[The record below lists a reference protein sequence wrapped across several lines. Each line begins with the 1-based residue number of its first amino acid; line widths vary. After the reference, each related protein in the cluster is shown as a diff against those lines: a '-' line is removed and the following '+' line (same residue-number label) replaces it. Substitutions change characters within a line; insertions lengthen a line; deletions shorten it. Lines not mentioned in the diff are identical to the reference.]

1 MNKRTRTRAFYV
13 SLTWAE
19 TFTAVAFGASSWW
32 RSDRRRC
39 SPSAACSSRGA
50 AAGPTTARLA
60 PPGVRPLVFSDKAF
74 GVCCALCDRILPRR
88 IPGRPVSRPDAREA
102 RIAERIDQEL
112 TFHTPRMQRDV
123 ELALLFLEH
132 GGLLHFSTTR
142 FTRLSPEDQ
151 DALLQKMIEGVQVEQ
166 QASTRSS
173 CSRCSSITR
182 RPHLETASTT
192 RGRRASSA
200 SAPSPTRVRGPAEMD
215 AALRPRCWSST
226 R

>member
-1 MNKRTRTRAFYV
+1 MGKRP
-13 SLTWAE
+13 SPL
-19 TFTAVAFGASSWW
+19 S
-32 RSDRRRC
+32 RRRFLLVGGVTG
-39 SPSAACSSRGA
+39 ALLAVGGVLVARGGGRTHYRA
-50 AAGPTTARLA
+50 LA

-74 GVCCALCDRILPRR
+74 GVLCALCDRILPAKD
-88 IPGRPVSRPDAREA
+88 PADPSRPDAREA

-166 QASTRSS
+166 QAINAIKLLALFFYYADDRTWNGIHYAGPQGIKRKRPLADSS
-173 CSRCSSITR
+173 
-182 RPHLETASTT
+182 P
-192 RGRRASSA
+192 RAS
-200 SAPSPTRVRGPAEMD
+200 
-215 AALRPRCWSST
+215 
-226 R
+226 